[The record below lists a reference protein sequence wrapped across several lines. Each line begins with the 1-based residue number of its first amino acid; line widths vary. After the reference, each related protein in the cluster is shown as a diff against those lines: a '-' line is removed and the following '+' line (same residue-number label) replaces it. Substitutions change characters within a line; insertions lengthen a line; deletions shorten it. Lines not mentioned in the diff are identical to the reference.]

1 MVVGC
6 NPLYSILNTLVFE
19 LFIAWNFHFQ
29 ILNLGQLSKQLPN
42 GNSTLAA
49 EIAILKTQIQPFQM
63 VVDWYPL
70 NNALNTLVLELLIT
84 YKNYF

>member
-29 ILNLGQLSKQLPN
+29 ILNLGQLSKELPN
-42 GNSTLAA
+42 GDSTLAA
-49 EIAILKTQIQPFQM
+49 EMATTKDQMQPFQM
-63 VVDWYPL
+63 VVGW
-70 NNALNTLVLELLIT
+70 
-84 YKNYF
+84 